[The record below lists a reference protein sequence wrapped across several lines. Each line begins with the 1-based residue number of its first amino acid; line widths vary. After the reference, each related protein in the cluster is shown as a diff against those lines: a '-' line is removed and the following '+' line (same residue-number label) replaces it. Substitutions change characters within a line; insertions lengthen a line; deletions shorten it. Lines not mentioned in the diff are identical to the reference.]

1 VALLGNLTGSSQ
13 FFNDPDFYNKIAT
26 QSLRFDDGSSAYL
39 YRTPSSASNRRT
51 FTFSAW
57 IKRGV
62 LDANNVGGS
71 NDTPIISA
79 GVSGGDVT
87 VLRTLSQLTAGANI
101 LQLYTSV
108 GATDYSEETNASIRD
123 TSAWYHIV
131 MAVDTTQSTAGNRIK
146 FYINGVLQTA
156 VAQYYAQVPED
167 YDTFFNN
174 NNVHWIGRNVNSTG
188 RYFDGYMAE
197 VNFVDGTQVAA
208 SSFGETKN
216 GVWIPK
222 KYTGSYG
229 TEGYR
234 LEFKNTSVG
243 SGSASTIG
251 ADTSGNDNHFT
262 SSGIA
267 ASDCNMP
274 DCPENNFATL
284 NPLDNDSM
292 TLSEGNLSAISPANA
307 HNATG
312 TTLGVTGGKWYWEI
326 RSGGTGSN
334 YFFGMGKTTFQFISQ
349 YTNDAHNFGDL
360 WCVATDGQKANG
372 SGESSYGSAL
382 SSGDILQLAF
392 DLDNG
397 KFYAGKNGT
406 YYASGD
412 PAAGS
417 NAAFTNVPTDEHM
430 MPFYG
435 NSTAGLAHIFNF
447 GQDSSFAGAE
457 TAQGNKD
464 SNGIGDF
471 YYAPP
476 FGFLALCSANLEEPT
491 ISPHSSTQASD
502 HFDILTWTAT
512 ASGHTIHDRADGAGV
527 GLSFKPDLIW
537 VKKRASSGD
546 NHVLVDSS
554 RGSTKELFA
563 NTTDDEETNSNGVS
577 SFDAPS
583 SSGATDGGFTL
594 VGSGSGSGTWNGNSG
609 HTHVAWNWKAN
620 GGTKTT
626 NDASATGVGTI
637 DSEYQ
642 VNTDAGFSIVQYEAT
657 GSAGTIAHGLSQAP
671 NLMIVKSRDQTGTG
685 WMVYYGDNTDYVT
698 LNGSG
703 ATIDGQSTWN
713 DTTPTSSVFSVGVN
727 GGDSNNSS
735 GGSMIGYIFHDVE
748 GYSKFGSYTGNA
760 ANDGPFIYCGFSPA
774 LVIIKSLV
782 HSESWHMWDNQRWTR
797 GGNPNQNALS
807 PNTNGT
813 EVGASTPYNI
823 DFLANGF
830 KLREDHDIS
839 NGSGDGHIYMA
850 FSSAPFKYANAV

>member
-1 VALLGNLTGSSQ
+1 MALLGNLTGSSQ
-13 FFNDPDFYNKIAT
+13 FFNDPDFYNEIAT

-79 GVSGGDVT
+79 GASGGDAT
-87 VLRTLSQLTAGANI
+87 TLRTLSQLTAGANI

-123 TSAWYHIV
+123 TSQWYHIV
-131 MAVDTTQSTAGNRIK
+131 MAVDTTQSTAGNRVK
-146 FYINGVLQTA
+146 FYINGTLQTA
-156 VAQYYAQVPED
+156 VGQYYAQVPED

-174 NNVHWIGRNVNSTG
+174 DNVHWIGRNVNSTG

-234 LEFKNTSVG
+234 LEFKNTSVS

-312 TTLGVTGGKWYWEI
+312 TTFGVTGGKWYWEI

-334 YFFGMGKTTFQFISQ
+334 YFFGMGKTTFSFISQ

-397 KFYAGKNGT
+397 KFWAGKNGT

-435 NSTAGLAHIFNF
+435 NSTSGLAHIFNF

-476 FGFLALCSANLEEPT
+476 SGFLALCSSNLSEPT
-491 ISPHSSTQASD
+491 ISPNSLTQADD

-512 ASGHTIHDRADGAGV
+512 ASGHIIHDRADGAGV

-537 VKKRASSGD
+537 GKKRASSGD

-563 NTTDDEETNSNGVS
+563 NTADDEETNSNGVS

-620 GGTKTT
+620 GGTTTT
-626 NDASATGVGTI
+626 NDASATSVGTI
-637 DSEYQ
+637 DSVYQ
-642 VNTDAGFSIVQYEAT
+642 ANTTAGFSIVTYTGT
-657 GSAGTIAHGLSQAP
+657 GSNATVAHGLGATP
-671 NLMIVKSRDQTGTG
+671 AMVIYKIRDTGTS
-685 WMVYYGDNTDYVT
+685 WAVWHKD
-698 LNGSG
+698 L
-703 ATIDGQSTWN
+703 A
-713 DTTPTSSVFSVGVN
+713 TPTTGLLELNSNGAELNNASYWNSTIPTSTVLSIGTYGGVN
-727 GGDSNNSS
+727 ASS
-735 GGSMIGYIFHDVE
+735 PFIAYCFADIE
-748 GYSKFGSYTGNA
+748 GYSKFANFTGNGNADGTFVYTGFRPAWVLIKNTDRSA
-760 ANDGPFIYCGFSPA
+760 DWRLHDIARQPTNDS
-774 LVIIKSLV
+774 
-782 HSESWHMWDNQRWTR
+782 
-797 GGNPNQNALS
+797 GGHILLPNSNS
-807 PNTNGT
+807 T
-813 EVGASTPYNI
+813 EVTNEYDM
-823 DFLANGF
+823 DFLSNGF
-830 KLREDHDIS
+830 KLRSGDVYE
-839 NGSGDGHIYMA
+839 NGSGELITYAA
-850 FSSAPFKYANAV
+850 FAEQPFKYANAK